1 MYNILVESRGLN
13 ACTCHIC
20 EQVLLLPFAGCEPW
34 HCLVKSICSP
44 WTCNRSRP
52 SCMTRVQQ
60 HKQDHTVI
68 SDIVHFDTYL
78 TYAVAIRMGKNS
90 DMYRTGELTIRMK
103 LAQTCCNP
111 IGPIGLHSSW
121 HICSRVAGNW
131 SCPTRLH
138 HHGRRTPTWTLRWPS
153 DFFIWVASTQ
163 KGQRDTGSLNYFK
176 ITI

>member
-78 TYAVAIRMGKNS
+78 TYAVAIRMAKNS

-121 HICSRVAGNW
+121 HICSRVAGN
-131 SCPTRLH
+131 
-138 HHGRRTPTWTLRWPS
+138 
-153 DFFIWVASTQ
+153 
-163 KGQRDTGSLNYFK
+163 
-176 ITI
+176 